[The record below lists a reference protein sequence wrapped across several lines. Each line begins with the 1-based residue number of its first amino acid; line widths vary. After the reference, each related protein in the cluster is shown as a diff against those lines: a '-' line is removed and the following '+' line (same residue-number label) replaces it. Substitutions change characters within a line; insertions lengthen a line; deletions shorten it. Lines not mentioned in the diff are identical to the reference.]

1 MIHNTLPNWFG
12 MPEDEDLP
20 STYSIEYVRAWKKK

>member
-1 MIHNTLPNWFG
+1 

-20 STYSIEYVRAWKKK
+20 STYSVEYVRAACQNQRAMMNHL